1 MLYTSCILAVHTPPQ
16 RTLLDYLCGEA
27 RAWWLHVAFVAETP
41 LLLLLLA
48 RAFPASE
55 LPQLPRD
62 DDTDSDSP
70 GAGGSGTRSEE
81 EAARLV

>member
-1 MLYTSCILAVHTPPQ
+1 M
-16 RTLLDYLCGEA
+16 
-27 RAWWLHVAFVAETP
+27 AFVAETP

-70 GAGGSGTRSEE
+70 GTSGSGTRSEE